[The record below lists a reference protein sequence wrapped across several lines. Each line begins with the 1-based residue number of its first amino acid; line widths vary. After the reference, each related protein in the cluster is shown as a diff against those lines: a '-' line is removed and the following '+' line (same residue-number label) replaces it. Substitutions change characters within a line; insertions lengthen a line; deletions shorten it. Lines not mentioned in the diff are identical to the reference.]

1 SSDAPHGLVASARA
15 RRAAVRGVDVAVGRD
30 GWRRIFDGRRAS
42 RLVDGVPH
50 HARRAH
56 SRRAARRGP
65 AGVDRRSARSGGCGR
80 RRRDNWRTRCGM
92 DLSQEPI
99 LALARSPSLGA
110 PVVLAR
116 GRLLSAVLLVLAATM
131 VSALAAVRL
140 SGETRLDDLFFGAT
154 RHPLITAMIE
164 TLGTERTAVVIYLV
178 QRSFDAVLAATAV
191 TPVFVWLLGSSAIQA
206 SARLAGLRRPYLPFL
221 TFFGYAAALTLIPS
235 NAASLALGS
244 GPTVGAQI
252 AQLVG
257 LACLVWLG
265 VIAYRG
271 VR

>member
-1 SSDAPHGLVASARA
+1 
-15 RRAAVRGVDVAVGRD
+15 
-30 GWRRIFDGRRAS
+30 
-42 RLVDGVPH
+42 
-50 HARRAH
+50 
-56 SRRAARRGP
+56 
-65 AGVDRRSARSGGCGR
+65 
-80 RRRDNWRTRCGM
+80 M

-99 LALARSPSLGA
+99 VALARSPSIGA
-110 PVVLAR
+110 PIVLAR
-116 GRLLSAVLLVLAATM
+116 GRLLSSVLLVLAATM
-131 VSALAAVRL
+131 ISALSAVRL

-154 RHPLITAMIE
+154 RHPLMTAMLDA
-164 TLGTERTAVVIYLV
+164 LGTQRTAVVVYLV

-206 SARLAGLRRPYLPFL
+206 SARLAGIRRPYGPFL

-235 NAASLALGS
+235 SAASLALGS

-257 LACLVWLG
+257 LVCLMWLG

-271 VR
+271 VRAHYGADRAAATRILIVALVVFYLIPLVLIVGAAVSVIFAAVILEYF

>member
-1 SSDAPHGLVASARA
+1 V
-15 RRAAVRGVDVAVGRD
+15 
-30 GWRRIFDGRRAS
+30 
-42 RLVDGVPH
+42 
-50 HARRAH
+50 
-56 SRRAARRGP
+56 
-65 AGVDRRSARSGGCGR
+65 
-80 RRRDNWRTRCGM
+80 

-99 LALARSPSLGA
+99 AALARSPTIGA
-110 PVVLAR
+110 PIVLAR

-131 VSALAAVRL
+131 ISALSAVRL

-154 RHPLITAMIE
+154 RHPVINAMLDA
-164 TLGTERTAVVIYLV
+164 LGTERTAVVIYLV

-206 SARLAGLRRPYLPFL
+206 SARLAGIRRPYGPFV

-235 NAASLALGS
+235 SAASLALGS
-244 GPTVGAQI
+244 GATVGAQI

-257 LACLVWLG
+257 LVCLVWLG

-271 VR
+271 VRAHYGADRAAATRILVVALVVFYLIPLVLIVGAAVSVILAAVILEYF